1 MRQNTGARR
10 AARDEH
16 GIPLRRSMCVSVVVC
31 YAQLNVPV
39 FFFFLLLVVVLV
51 GAFQRR

>member
-16 GIPLRRSMCVSVVVC
+16 GIPLRRSMCVFVVVC

-39 FFFFLLLVVVLV
+39 FFLLLVVVLV